1 MLRNGSKNVP
11 TFPASSAFV
20 PDPGEMALRKGKKTG
35 RGTPRGGTKEGGRKE
50 WGWKKEESRERKL
63 RWSSYVIKSPR
74 ERVGKASSVL
84 LFDFGAHKAL
94 ENAPYTPAARER
106 ERDPELDRERE
117 RERKRDLHKREFYAS
132 GSHLFGV

>member
-1 MLRNGSKNVP
+1 MR
-11 TFPASSAFV
+11 
-20 PDPGEMALRKGKKTG
+20 EKGMGVEKG
-35 RGTPRGGTKEGGRKE
+35 RV
-50 WGWKKEESRERKL
+50 SRERKL

-106 ERDPELDRERE
+106 ERDSEHDREREREWE